1 LSLHRAFVGIGAN
14 QGNRSRNVE
23 RAVAA
28 LSDVGN
34 LVRRSSLYR
43 TAPWGKLDQ
52 PWFLNAVALI
62 ETELAPLPLLDA
74 LHAIEDQ
81 LGRVRG
87 DRWGPRTLDLD
98 LLVYDDADID
108 ENGVQVPHPRLH
120 ERAFALVPLA
130 EIDDRFERLRDA
142 LPASD
147 LAGVVRLED
156 EVHGAMLQ
164 ERISSVGERV
174 RALARFLAEAGAVR
188 VRVTRGDEDIEVAMR
203 SRSVAED
210 SGAPS
215 RAQALAT
222 PGRIDAIKA
231 ELVGIFH
238 LSRPAPVQGDA
249 VDADRE
255 LGYVEALGIRTPI
268 HSMGA
273 GRLVAIPA
281 ADGAPVEYGQPL
293 FLIARGV
300 TGH

>member
-1 LSLHRAFVGIGAN
+1 VSLHRAYVGIGTN
-14 QGNRSRNVE
+14 VGDRGRNVE
-23 RAVAA
+23 RALAA
-28 LSDVGN
+28 LSDFGN
-34 LVRRSSLYR
+34 IVRRSSLYR

-62 ETELAPLPLLDA
+62 ETELPPLPLLDA

-98 LLVYDDADID
+98 LLLYDDVDID
-108 ENGVQVPHPRLH
+108 EHGMRVPHPRLR
-120 ERAFALVPLA
+120 ERAFVLVPLA
-130 EIDDRFERLRDA
+130 EIDNRFETLRDA

-147 LAGVVRLED
+147 LAGVVRVEPEAD
-156 EVHGAMLQ
+156 GSMLQ
-164 ERISSVGERV
+164 ERISSVSERV
-174 RALARFLAEAGAVR
+174 RTLARFLAEAGAVR
-188 VRVTRGDEDIEVAMR
+188 VRVMRGDEDIEIAMR
-203 SRSVAED
+203 SRCLVED
-210 SGAPS
+210 SGATCH
-215 RAQALAT
+215 AQANVN
-222 PGRIDAIKA
+222 PGRIDTIKA

-238 LSRPAPVQGDA
+238 LSRPAPVEGDI

-273 GRLVAIPA
+273 GRLVGMPA

-293 FLIARGV
+293 FLIARGN
-300 TGH
+300 